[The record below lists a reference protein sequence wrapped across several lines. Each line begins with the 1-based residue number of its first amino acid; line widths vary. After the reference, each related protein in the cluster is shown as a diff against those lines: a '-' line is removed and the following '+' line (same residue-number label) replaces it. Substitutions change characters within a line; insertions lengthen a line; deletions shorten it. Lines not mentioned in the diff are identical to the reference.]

1 MQAILTTHNTLPCV
15 RFTHEGATALVALHG
30 AHVLSWVPAD
40 NRERL
45 FLSERARF
53 DGRSAIRGGVP
64 VIFPQFSERGIGM
77 RHGFARVLPWR
88 FIGVENEHAAFELR
102 NDERT
107 AQWPHAFIA
116 RLLVG
121 LSATALELTLE
132 VENTGDSAFDFTA
145 ALHTYLRVDALE
157 DAAVTGLQGCDCED
171 SAGGG
176 MLRRED
182 NYEVRFDGEID
193 RIYNDVVAPLTLA
206 DGTGELS
213 IEQEGFADAVVWNP
227 GAALAA
233 TIGDLAP
240 DDYRRFVCIEA
251 ATVLQ
256 PQLLAPG
263 ERWSGTQRLC
273 AIS

>member
-1 MQAILTTHNTLPCV
+1 MQATSTTCHALPCI
-15 RFTHEGATALVALHG
+15 RLSHESASTLIALHG
-30 AHVLSWVPAD
+30 AHVLSWTPAD
-40 NRERL
+40 QRERL

-53 DGRSAIRGGVP
+53 DGNSAIRGGVP
-64 VIFPQFSERGIGM
+64 VIFPQFSERGTGM
-77 RHGFARVLPWR
+77 RHGFARVLSWR
-88 FIGVENEHAAFELR
+88 FIGVENEHATFELR

-107 AQWPHAFIA
+107 AHWPHTFIA
-116 RLLVG
+116 RLLVS

-132 VENTGDSAFDFTA
+132 VENTGDGTFDFTA

-157 DAAVTGLQGCDCED
+157 GAAVAGLQGCDYED
-171 SAGGG
+171 SAAGGV
-176 MLRRED
+176 LRREES
-182 NYEVRFDGEID
+182 YEVRFDGEVD

-213 IEQEGFADAVVWNP
+213 IEQESFTDAVVWNP

-251 ATVLQ
+251 GTVLQ
-256 PQLLAPG
+256 PLVLVPG
-263 ERWSGTQRLC
+263 ERWVGTQRLR
-273 AIS
+273 AIR